1 MASQGKRYTLCGFD
15 KELDWRPLHFVER
28 VPAQRICN
36 ACGVLP
42 RSTVFLPCRHVLCQ
56 SCYEQCLLDDGHSCL
71 LDGDQFLSEEA
82 EWRDFPLENLLK
94 RKVHKGVIDEFLP
107 WPFNE
112 KILLTVKHPSRQKQR
127 QFIEETGDLLGSF
140 GRPQESSNN
149 GVRFVASSVCL
160 DDLERE
166 GYITD
171 DNLQIVWELVPKDFP
186 K

>member
-94 RKVHKGVIDEFLP
+94 RKLVFRGV
-107 WPFNE
+107 
-112 KILLTVKHPSRQKQR
+112 
-127 QFIEETGDLLGSF
+127 
-140 GRPQESSNN
+140 GR
-149 GVRFVASSVCL
+149 
-160 DDLERE
+160 
-166 GYITD
+166 
-171 DNLQIVWELVPKDFP
+171 
-186 K
+186 